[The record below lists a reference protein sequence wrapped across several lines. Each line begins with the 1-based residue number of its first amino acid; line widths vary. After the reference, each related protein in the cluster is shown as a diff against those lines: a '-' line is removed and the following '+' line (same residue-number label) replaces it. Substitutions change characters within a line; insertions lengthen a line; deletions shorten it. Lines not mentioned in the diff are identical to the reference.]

1 MYIYCEP
8 FMFDLHQRIYLI
20 DDDSAITEV
29 ATTTLDELGIA
40 IITMCDKYNVTEV
53 KLRMPLDEFSE
64 ALVETIYDT
73 NLALYGKNIINVEV
87 I

>member
-20 DDDSAITEV
+20 DDDNAITEV
-29 ATTTLDELGIA
+29 ATTTLDELGIT

-64 ALVETIYDT
+64 ALIEIIYDT